1 MKRFGLV
8 AAIAISLM
16 SCTATVAAQ
25 EQFPTHPITLIVP
38 FPAGGVVDIVA
49 RMVGEKM
56 ATALG
61 TSIVVEN
68 RPGAGGTIGAG
79 YVARAKPDGYTLL
92 LGGSATQIFGPAL
105 YKKLPY
111 DAQRSFAP
119 IGQIS
124 SAPLVMVLGS
134 KVKADSMQELIAYLK
149 KRQAKALYCSNGNG
163 TFPHLAAELFKQSYG
178 LSATHIP
185 YSGGP
190 GCMTALIAG
199 DVDFSINHIPIVQGL
214 VKGGKLHALA
224 TTGMTRSVAF
234 PDLPT
239 MDELGIK
246 GLEVNVWWGLFA
258 PAGTAAPIVD
268 KLNSALKSA
277 LADKAAKARL
287 AAQGD
292 EVSYSTPQDFSRFLG
307 AETQKWTA
315 VVKKA
320 NLTIN

>member
-1 MKRFGLV
+1 MKRIGL
-8 AAIAISLM
+8 AMAIAIFSIA
-16 SCTATVAAQ
+16 STATAAQ
-25 EQFPTHPITLIVP
+25 EQFPAHPITLVVP

-49 RMVGEKM
+49 RMVSERM
-56 ATALG
+56 ASVMG

-68 RPGAGGTIGAG
+68 KPGAGGTIGAG
-79 YVARAKPDGYTLL
+79 YVARAKPDGYTVL

-134 KVKADSMQELIAYLK
+134 KVPVKSMPELIAHLK
-149 KRQAKALYCSNGNG
+149 KEQDKALYCSNGNG

-178 LSATHIP
+178 LSTTHIP
-185 YSGGP
+185 YGGGP
-190 GCMTALIAG
+190 GCMTALMTGDIA
-199 DVDFSINHIPIVQGL
+199 FSINHIPIVQGL
-214 VKGGKLHALA
+214 VKGGKIHALA
-224 TTGMTRSVAF
+224 TTGLQRSVAF

-258 PAGTAAPIVD
+258 PAGTAAPIID
-268 KLNSALKSA
+268 KLNAALKSA
-277 LADKAAKARL
+277 LADNAVKVRL

-292 EVSYSTPQDFSRFLG
+292 EVSYSTPQDFSRFLE

-320 NLTIN
+320 DLKID